1 MLVNSP
7 SSPTT
12 GQCAYREASEQD
24 RTPSWGLHLPVS
36 LSEAIDLTEYKQNTY
51 NGVGNTDPVD
61 TCGIYRFV
69 EAKKVDEVGAE

>member
-1 MLVNSP
+1 M
-7 SSPTT
+7 
-12 GQCAYREASEQD
+12 
-24 RTPSWGLHLPVS
+24 
-36 LSEAIDLTEYKQNTY
+36 SEAIDLTEYKQNTY